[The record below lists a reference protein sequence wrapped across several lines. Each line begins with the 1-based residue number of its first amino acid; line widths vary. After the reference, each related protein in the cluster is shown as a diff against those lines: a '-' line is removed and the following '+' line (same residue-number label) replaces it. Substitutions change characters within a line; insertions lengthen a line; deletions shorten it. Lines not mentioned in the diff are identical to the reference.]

1 MALTIQNL
9 SKRFNEFQALSDV
22 SFSMKAGEII
32 SILGP
37 SGCGKST
44 LLQMV
49 AGLQSP
55 NSGEIRLDDQLL
67 SSSSYVMP
75 PEKRPINMV
84 FQDYALWPHMNVI
97 QNIFY
102 GEKLRKTKKG
112 IIQEK
117 KDFLF
122 QLLQLNGLE
131 DRSPAQLSGGQQQRV
146 AIARALS
153 TEPKLLL
160 LDEPLSN
167 LDMQLRYE
175 MRNELSYLLRRLGT
189 TVLHVTHDPLEAYS
203 LADRI
208 LILRDGQIE
217 QFGTPKEVHE
227 QPASLWVAG
236 LLGITNRIDGT
247 ARQVQSNS
255 EQQVQIGNFQ
265 VIGKGNVKPGSK
277 VVVTIE
283 SENIHV
289 SSQGDKQVTEKVNR
303 LTGKVVHNVYE
314 GSKWRL
320 NVETVGGNVTL
331 LHKEELPAKTVI
343 DLSFPVKDTHI
354 FANEEETMVS
364 KKEGF

>member
-1 MALTIQNL
+1 MALTIQNV
-9 SKRFNEFQALSDV
+9 SKRFNSFQVLSDV
-22 SFSMKAGEII
+22 SFSMETGEIV

-55 NSGEIRLDDQLL
+55 DTGEIFLDDQLL

-84 FQDYALWPHMNVI
+84 FQDYALWPHMTVM

-102 GEKLRKTKKG
+102 GEKLKKTKKE

-122 QLLQLNGLE
+122 QLLKLNGLE
-131 DRSPAQLSGGQQQRV
+131 DRYPAQLSGGQQQRV

-160 LDEPLSN
+160 MDEPLSN

-217 QFGTPKEVHE
+217 QFGNPKEVHE

-236 LLGITNRIDGT
+236 LLGMSNRISGT
-247 ARQVQSNS
+247 AMQVQSNS
-255 EQQVQIGNFQ
+255 EQQVQVGKSQI
-265 VIGKGNVKPGSK
+265 IGKGNVKPGSK
-277 VVVTIE
+277 VVVTME
-283 SENIHV
+283 PENIHV
-289 SSQGDKQVTEKVNR
+289 SSKMDPQVPEKINC
-303 LTGKVVHNVYE
+303 LTGKVVHTIYE
-314 GSKWRL
+314 GSRWRL
-320 NVETVGGNVTL
+320 IVETDGGKVTL
-331 LHKEELPAKTVI
+331 LHQEPIPTKTVI
-343 DLSFPVKDTHI
+343 GLSFSIKDTHI
-354 FANEEETMVS
+354 FAIE
-364 KKEGF
+364 